1 MRKRAVLIL
10 VLSLLLSLLLPVWSS
25 AASVEDQ
32 GGYIRVGLAH
42 DGSSQTASLTAA
54 NLANAQG
61 SGYRFGWLDSQG
73 NFTQVGYT
81 GETEITM
88 LKTKVLYQSGSTY
101 TDTKPSGSANV
112 IGVYHLELDT
122 VYASFEEARTAA
134 EAIGGFP
141 AWIEGEWR
149 ARWGSFADMSDAS
162 AAEAQVEA
170 MGQGGATVKWTTS
183 NGVNI
188 VATGSA
194 DILFQFDGGAEINLA
209 VKPGLDDGVEA
220 VTWFKGYQYKGMF
233 QYIRNGAN
241 GNLTVV
247 NWVPLETYVKGVI
260 PYEMNGGWAVE
271 ALKAQAVCARTYAAR
286 GTNRHG
292 SLGFDLCCTTHC
304 QVYHGMGSSKT
315 GPTANSD
322 RAVEETAGICA
333 WYQGAYAET
342 YYYSSNGGAT
352 ESAGNVW
359 RSNLPYLVGKEDPYE
374 AYLADQIPSYRW
386 SYTFTGEELARKLE
400 AKSSG
405 YVTGG
410 KVTDFY
416 VAEYTPSGN
425 VYKVTFVCV
434 NGKTYS
440 FSKEDARTILGVSR
454 SSMHYT
460 ITGGSSVASSDI
472 YINNGDNSLATVN
485 GLYAAD
491 GDGKSSALSGT
502 PYVITGDGVETLN
515 PTTQTGSG
523 GDGTFIVTGSG
534 WGHNVGMS
542 QWGAYSMA
550 LQGFTYDEI
559 LRFYYTGIELY

>member
-1 MRKRAVLIL
+1 
-10 VLSLLLSLLLPVWSS
+10 
-25 AASVEDQ
+25 
-32 GGYIRVGLAH
+32 
-42 DGSSQTASLTAA
+42 
-54 NLANAQG
+54 
-61 SGYRFGWLDSQG
+61 
-73 NFTQVGYT
+73 
-81 GETEITM
+81 
-88 LKTKVLYQSGSTY
+88 
-101 TDTKPSGSANV
+101 
-112 IGVYHLELDT
+112 
-122 VYASFEEARTAA
+122 
-134 EAIGGFP
+134 
-141 AWIEGEWR
+141 
-149 ARWGSFADMSDAS
+149 
-162 AAEAQVEA
+162 
-170 MGQGGATVKWTTS
+170 
-183 NGVNI
+183 
-188 VATGSA
+188 
-194 DILFQFDGGAEINLA
+194 
-209 VKPGLDDGVEA
+209 
-220 VTWFKGYQYKGMF
+220 
-233 QYIRNGAN
+233 
-241 GNLTVV
+241 
-247 NWVPLETYVKGVI
+247 
-260 PYEMNGGWAVE
+260 
-271 ALKAQAVCARTYAAR
+271 
-286 GTNRHG
+286 
-292 SLGFDLCCTTHC
+292 
-304 QVYHGMGSSKT
+304 MGSSKT

-460 ITGGSSVASSDI
+460 ITGGSSVASSGI